1 LEAFYPLRQRGNSRQ
16 RNRGRVAVKA
26 MTPLM
31 KQYWEI
37 KSLHP
42 DKILFFR
49 MGDFYELFFEDA
61 QTVAPLLGIALTSRN
76 KKSQDET
83 PMCGMP
89 HHSVAPHLNKLLAKG
104 FKLAICDQVEDPKTA
119 KGLVKRAITR
129 ILTPGMVFDVD
140 TLEGSRAHYLSSFD
154 EQTLSFLDMS
164 TGEAFWIDR
173 SSSNFSDISQ
183 TYAKLSVAEVVLST
197 IQKSEFPLQLIL
209 SIHDSLSEPQQELP
223 ESARRL
229 LSYVKELNSPEAL
242 KVLRPFEKRE
252 IKSRMKI
259 SATSARH
266 LELFVNSKGEESGTL
281 FACLDKT
288 KTSAGARKLK
298 SWMQFPLNNK
308 KELESRWD
316 LIDQWRNNLAR
327 LKNFRDQLGR
337 LGDLERRLTKVAQPS
352 GNARDLL
359 ALAQGVEI
367 ALGALKTAQVDF
379 KENAE
384 LKNWSLKTREALTE
398 DPPLLLKQGGL
409 IRKGFSQELDEYIRL
424 TTEAHTVLAE
434 LEAREKAST
443 GISSL
448 KVRYNNVFG
457 YYIEVTHTHK
467 DKVPDH
473 YKRKQTLST
482 AERFYTEELM
492 ELEKKTLLAE
502 TKRNE
507 LEFEIFE
514 SLKKQALESAAPI
527 SWLANLVAELDV
539 ISALAWLALENRL
552 VRPQISETGRLK
564 LLASRHPVVENS
576 VKTPFVPNDIVLE
589 KHGCLLLTGPNMA
602 GKSTLMRQVAV
613 ASIMA
618 QIGSFVAAT
627 NAELPLFDQ
636 IFTRIGASDQLS
648 EGLSTFMVEMT
659 ETAELLKDSTK
670 NSLVILDEIGRGT
683 STYDGLS
690 LAESILEFL
699 LENEKGQV
707 FFATHYH
714 EITRLAEKY
723 KNLVNAHMS
732 VVERSG
738 QIEFLHSL
746 VLRPAGKSY
755 GLHVARLAGV
765 PSAVIR
771 SAEAKL
777 KNLEK
782 KAAQNTSAYEQ
793 LGFEDVINDNE
804 NADLKALALQALTD
818 KIKDYKLLEKSP
830 FETLQEVQNWQK
842 SIKEL

>member
-1 LEAFYPLRQRGNSRQ
+1 
-16 RNRGRVAVKA
+16 

-31 KQYWEI
+31 KQYWDI
-37 KSLHP
+37 KALHP

-49 MGDFYELFFEDA
+49 MGDFYELFYEDA

-89 HHSVAPHLNKLLAKG
+89 HHSVASHLNKLLAKG
-104 FKLAICDQVEDPKTA
+104 FKLAICDQIEDPKLA

-129 ILTPGMVFDVD
+129 VLTPGMVYDVD
-140 TLEGSRAHYLSSFD
+140 TLERSRAHYLSSFD
-154 EQTLSFLDMS
+154 NETLSFLDMS
-164 TGEAFWIDR
+164 TGEAFWCDR
-173 SSSNFSDISQ
+173 TSNQFGDIASV
-183 TYAKLSVAEVVLST
+183 YSKLSVAEVVLT
-197 IQKSEFPLQLIL
+197 TKQKEEFPLQLIL
-209 SIHDSLSEPQQELP
+209 SVHDKADTEVANIP
-223 ESARRL
+223 ESSARL
-229 LSYVKELNSPEAL
+229 LSYVKELNSAEAL

-252 IKSRMKI
+252 LKSRMKI
-259 SATSARH
+259 SSTSARH
-266 LELFVNSKGEESGTL
+266 LELFVNSRGEEAGTL
-281 FACLDKT
+281 FSVLDKT

-298 SWMQFPLNNK
+298 SWMQFPLLNK
-308 KELESRWD
+308 TELTARWD
-316 LIDQWRNNLAR
+316 LIDQWKSNLPK
-327 LKNFRDQLGR
+327 LKAFREQLSR

-359 ALAQGVEI
+359 ALSQGVETGLRALEI
-367 ALGALKTAQVDF
+367 ANLEYKESQVLIPWAQKTQ
-379 KENAE
+379 N
-384 LKNWSLKTREALTE
+384 ALTE
-398 DPPLLLKQGGL
+398 DPPLQLKQGGL
-409 IRKGFSQELDEYIRL
+409 VRKGYSPELDELIVL
-424 TTEAHTVLAE
+424 TTEAHTILAD
-434 LEAREKAST
+434 LEAREKAAT

-457 YYIEVTHTHK
+457 YYIEITHTHK
-467 DKVPDH
+467 EKVPAH

-482 AERFYTEELM
+482 AERFYTDELI
-492 ELEKKTLLAE
+492 ELEKKILSAE

-507 LEFEIFE
+507 LEYEIFE
-514 SLKKQALESAAPI
+514 GLKKQALELAAPI
-527 SWLANLVAELDV
+527 SWLANLIAELDV
-539 ISALAWLALENRL
+539 ISSLAWLALENRL
-552 VRPQISETGRLK
+552 VRPQISESGRLA
-564 LLASRHPVVENS
+564 LLGSRHPVVENT

-613 ASIMA
+613 AAIMA
-618 QIGSFVAAT
+618 QMGSFVSASS
-627 NAELPLFDQ
+627 AEMPIYDQ

-659 ETAELLKDSTK
+659 ETAELLKNSTHS
-670 NSLVILDEIGRGT
+670 SLVILDEIGRGT

-690 LAESILEFL
+690 LAESILEYL

-714 EITRLAEKY
+714 EITRLEEKY
-723 KNLVNAHMS
+723 KNLLNGHMS

-738 QIEFLHSL
+738 QIQFLHSL
-746 VLRPAGKSY
+746 VMKPAGKSY

-765 PSAVIR
+765 PAAVIK
-771 SAEAKL
+771 SAEIKL

-782 KAAQNTSAYEQ
+782 KSSKNSTSLAQ
-793 LGFEDVINDNE
+793 LGFEDVLNSFSDEQVNAINSHDFYDGRQANP
-804 NADLKALALQALTD
+804 APDPKVQAIRALTE

-842 SIKEL
+842 ALQDLNC